1 MRAMMDMLHR
11 TEAVVTSVK
20 QEKEG
25 EMVPET
31 PLDSSPS
38 GAWTSSS
45 PRAKQ
50 VVRSYIPIHECPLYG
65 MLHKGQEHARGDIV
79 CSRLTLVCA
88 GLDCHARRVRF
99 RAAREERRRAC
110 VRRRSSDHMLHWST
124 G

>member
-1 MRAMMDMLHR
+1 MMDMLHR

-31 PLDSSPS
+31 PLDSSPA

-50 VVRSYIPIHECPLYG
+50 VVRSYVPIHKYPLYG
-65 MLHKGQEHARGDIV
+65 MLHEGQAHARGDV
-79 CSRLTLVCA
+79 ACSLLTLVCA
-88 GLDCHARRVRF
+88 GLDSRRVRF